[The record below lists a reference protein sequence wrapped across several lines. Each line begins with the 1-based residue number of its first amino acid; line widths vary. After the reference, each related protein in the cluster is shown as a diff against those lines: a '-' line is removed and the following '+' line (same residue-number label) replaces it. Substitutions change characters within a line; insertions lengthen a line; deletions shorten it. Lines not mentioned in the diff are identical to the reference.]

1 MERNLNL
8 LLAAWLL
15 CSPAPLQRQRS
26 LLQPLSWSHVYVPLL
41 PRRMAADLLQC
52 PTPFIL
58 GLEAATARELELP
71 KDAIQASSGAST
83 HVVGRSLLRYPS

>member
-1 MERNLNL
+1 MTYSCFS
-8 LLAAWLL
+8 AVVFL
-15 CSPAPLQRQRS
+15 CRPPPRHRS

-58 GLEAATARELELP
+58 GLEASTARELELP
-71 KDAIQASSGAST
+71 KDAIQAS
-83 HVVGRSLLRYPS
+83 